1 MIERAQNVWSYYC
14 PAQKKLFVEFVLEE
28 DYTFADAISEA
39 EYNELA
45 KDKKN
50 AEYLTEGQLT
60 KHDIRCF

>member
-1 MIERAQNVWSYYC
+1 MAGGIERTQTVWAYYC
-14 PAQKKLFVEFVLEE
+14 PAQKKFVLEE
-28 DYTFADAISEA
+28 DDTFADAISEA

-60 KHDIRCF
+60 KHDIRCL